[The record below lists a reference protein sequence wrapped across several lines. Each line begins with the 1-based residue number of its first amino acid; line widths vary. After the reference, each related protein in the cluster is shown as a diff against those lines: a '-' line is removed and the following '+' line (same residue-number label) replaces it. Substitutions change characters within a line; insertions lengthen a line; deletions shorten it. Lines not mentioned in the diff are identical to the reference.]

1 MKSHVTDYV
10 LYRWRFGLGL
20 LIIAVIIGVIV
31 WGGALQT
38 PGELRPEEIKSVSIS
53 SSLSRNSLDPAMIVN
68 FPYHLLQRLSI
79 YAFGATTFAIKL
91 PSLVLAT
98 FTILGVLVL
107 TQSWLKRNVAMITT
121 MALAT
126 TTQFLFMAQD
136 GTPAITFNAIAVWL
150 LVAGLRVTRGKYFH
164 TFWKIAGGVLMAV
177 ALYVPLGIYVV
188 VSLLITSVLHP
199 HIRYI
204 MKRLGKTKLLMAA
217 ILGLASMA
225 PLVYAIVIQPST
237 ALELA
242 GLPSDI
248 SFAHIRATAPQ
259 AILDLAGFSAHSSG
273 ALLRPAYSLTLALVA
288 LIGLY
293 RLITTHY
300 TARSYVT
307 IILSVLLVPL
317 ILLTPAHIS
326 ALFFVMTILIATGF
340 DFLIRYWYRLFPRN
354 PYARLAGLLPLAV
367 LVIGIIAT
375 NVTHYMDGYRYAPSV
390 LAHYSSD
397 LNLIHAYASKHDQM
411 ALVATE
417 QEREFYHIVAER
429 SPKITLRDQADQSPG
444 TIVLTRNARR
454 SMPAAPESW
463 QLEQIITNG
472 RAEQS
477 DRLYVY
483 KILQ

>member
-1 MKSHVTDYV
+1 M
-10 LYRWRFGLGL
+10 
-20 LIIAVIIGVIV
+20 
-31 WGGALQT
+31 
-38 PGELRPEEIKSVSIS
+38 
-53 SSLSRNSLDPAMIVN
+53 
-68 FPYHLLQRLSI
+68 
-79 YAFGATTFAIKL
+79 
-91 PSLVLAT
+91 
-98 FTILGVLVL
+98 
-107 TQSWLKRNVAMITT
+107 
-121 MALAT
+121 
-126 TTQFLFMAQD
+126 
-136 GTPAITFNAIAVWL
+136 
-150 LVAGLRVTRGKYFH
+150 
-164 TFWKIAGGVLMAV
+164 
-177 ALYVPLGIYVV
+177 
-188 VSLLITSVLHP
+188 SLLITSVLHP

-217 ILGLASMA
+217 ILGLASTV
-225 PLVYAIVIQPST
+225 PLVYAIIIQPST

-242 GLPSDI
+242 GLPSGI
-248 SFAHIRATAPQ
+248 SFAHIHATALQ
-259 AILDLAGFSAHSSG
+259 AILDLVGFSANSSG

-293 RLITTHY
+293 RLVMTRY

-326 ALFFVMTILIATGF
+326 ALFFVMTILVATGF

-444 TIVLTRNARR
+444 IVVLTRDARR
-454 SMPAAPESW
+454 AMPAAPELW
-463 QLEQIITNG
+463 QLERIITNG